1 MKQTRALEIGLCSR
15 RRQIYN
21 ECFDELIRQITIEC
35 SERGILL
42 ARIRQTY
49 QQLMNDYLNNY
60 ISANAYAMR
69 TVLVNEQRKMKSNE
83 QIEHLQIEIEQ
94 LRNQL
99 INAEDHYE
107 NLMKFYSRVQTPNS
121 AIPFELQQLRIIN
134 QSLKQDLE
142 NLLVKKLSLHLSE
155 QLKKNR

>member
-121 AIPFELQQLRIIN
+121 AIPFELQQLRTIN